1 MEEIVDLKLQLAN
14 HKTEIDMLKARLTRC
29 TLENKSLLAERAT
42 LVDEIALRKKQSDEL
57 LSSSNSSLSSLRGKI
72 LPIRNRKQH
81 RNGSMEM
88 LLQSNSQLLL
98 HNANLQIDNDA
109 LRKTLEANILGNI
122 QKRREDE
129 EAING
134 LLHENK
140 QMRAELAAAEKT
152 TTTESLSA
160 SSTTKQAM
168 PEHWPN
174 LNDPCVDDT
183 AREMTSHAS
192 EAWEQRRIRRL
203 KRMDSEVTS
212 DAVQTMWSVML
223 NPLNP
228 LNPQSSSVSVR
239 EPSQDQHDYV
249 SVQEVS
255 IAPNFQTNNTD
266 TDDYGYYYDDQF
278 PQNYDERTSGHNNL
292 FGNTEY
298 VPDLLTGHDHS
309 CNRWST
315 VFRRH
320 SDRY

>member
-1 MEEIVDLKLQLAN
+1 
-14 HKTEIDMLKARLTRC
+14 
-29 TLENKSLLAERAT
+29 
-42 LVDEIALRKKQSDEL
+42 
-57 LSSSNSSLSSLRGKI
+57 
-72 LPIRNRKQH
+72 
-81 RNGSMEM
+81 MEM

-98 HNANLQIDNDA
+98 QNANLQIDNDA

-134 LLHENK
+134 LLNEKK

-152 TTTESLSA
+152 TTTDSLSA

-183 AREMTSHAS
+183 ARERTSHAS

-203 KRMDSEVTS
+203 KRMDSDATS

-223 NPLNP
+223 NPPNP
-228 LNPQSSSVSVR
+228 PSSSVSVS
-239 EPSQDQHDYV
+239 EPPRADQHEYV
-249 SVQEVS
+249 SSVQEVDR
-255 IAPNFQTNNTD
+255 APNFQTNNTYN
-266 TDDYGYYYDDQF
+266 DDYGYYCDEQF

-298 VPDLLTGHDHS
+298 VPDLFTGHDLS
-309 CNRWST
+309 CKRWNK